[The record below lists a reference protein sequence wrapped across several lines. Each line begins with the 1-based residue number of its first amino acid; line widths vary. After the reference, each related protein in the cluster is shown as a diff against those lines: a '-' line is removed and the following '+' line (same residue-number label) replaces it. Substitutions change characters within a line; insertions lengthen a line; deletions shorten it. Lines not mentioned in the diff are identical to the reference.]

1 MGWGIGGLDVVAVR
15 ERRGVGGKKLAV
27 REWRGVG
34 GNIPGIAN
42 FFYSPDNMATGRER
56 FAGKKE
62 GEGEGE
68 GELCFRVHRR

>member
-1 MGWGIGGLDVVAVR
+1 
-15 ERRGVGGKKLAV
+15 V

-34 GNIPGIAN
+34 GNIPGIVN